1 MSNEWNNE
9 LINLLFFIFLTPSV
23 SWGNFTSKTP
33 EKKNFKNK

>member
-23 SWGNFTSKTP
+23 SWGNLAFKTLG
-33 EKKNFKNK
+33 KKIKK